1 MKKKTSTNALC
12 TTLQKELSQ
21 YKAQFNYVSKEMQD
35 ELLEWVNSGNSVYTN
50 PYAICDERGF
60 PMDYITAVQIAQ
72 EMRET

>member
-12 TTLQKELSQ
+12 TTLQKELFQ
-21 YKAQFNYVSKEMQD
+21 YLTQFNYVSKEMQV

-60 PMDYITAVQIAQ
+60 PFDYVTATQIVQ
-72 EMRET
+72 EMREA